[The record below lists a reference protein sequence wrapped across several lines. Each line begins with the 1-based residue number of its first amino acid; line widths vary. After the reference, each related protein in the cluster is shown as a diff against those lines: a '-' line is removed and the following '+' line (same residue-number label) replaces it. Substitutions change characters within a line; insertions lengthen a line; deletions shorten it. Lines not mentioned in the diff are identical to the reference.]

1 MESVCVIA
9 FYPMQDELVAGTS
22 LEAIKH
28 EEYWRQIELDSSSQR
43 QAESSGVGPRSE
55 MGQEALNSNSNFTT
69 TPCSQHSR
77 AKEDGE
83 GIAVCSNTGNWGFK

>member
-1 MESVCVIA
+1 
-9 FYPMQDELVAGTS
+9 MQDELVAGTS

-28 EEYWRQIELDSSSQR
+28 EEYWRQVELDSSSQR

-69 TPCSQHSR
+69 ILAALLLQPAFQGKRGWRRDCCLLQYW
-77 AKEDGE
+77 EV
-83 GIAVCSNTGNWGFK
+83 GIQIV